1 LEVNTMRHV
10 TLAVRMLLKSPFVTA
25 IAIISLALGIGANS
39 AIYSLFDQ
47 MLLQPLPVHEPQRL
61 VNLSAPGPMPG
72 STNCGNAGDCDV
84 IFSYPMFRDLERAN
98 GPFTGVVAHRNFGA
112 SLSINDEPFVADGL
126 WVSGGYFTTLGVR
139 PALGRLLLPSDDVTL
154 GAHAVTVISHRLWR
168 ERYGSAPTVLGES
181 IIINGRAFEIVGV
194 TPREFQGTT
203 LGTDPQVYVSLSMRG
218 AFSPIAF
225 TGFENRREYWLYV
238 FARLKPD
245 MSLEQAAAQ
254 INTIYRPIL
263 NDVEAPLQQGM
274 SDQTMAL
281 FKAKQVIVEPG
292 FRGQS
297 SVHAE
302 ASTPLMLLFGV
313 TGVVLLIA
321 CANIANLLLAR
332 GAGRAA
338 EMGVRLALGATRRQL
353 VTQLLIESVLLAL
366 VGGALSVVVAIWT
379 LKGISSF
386 MPADARQSLGFALQP
401 AALVFAALLSI
412 GTGLLFGL
420 FPALHSTRSDLISVI
435 RAGAGQIVGGRAAA
449 RFRGALVTAQIALS
463 MALLISAGLFLK
475 SLVNVTRAD
484 LGITVADVVTFT
496 VSPARVGYDTTRR
509 ALLYQRLERELA
521 ALPGVTGVGAS
532 IVPLLAGNNWG
543 TDVRVQG
550 FVGGPDV
557 NSNSRLNE
565 VSSGYF
571 AMLGVPLIA
580 GREFT
585 DADRV
590 GSTPVAVVNEAFAAK
605 FGLGNDAVGKFMGRS
620 GQAGDSLNIQIV
632 GLIRNMKYSDVKDT
646 VPPLFYTPWR
656 QNARVGAMSF
666 YVRTSLPPEQ
676 MLPTIASLLKGIEPA
691 LPVEELK
698 TMPQQIKE
706 NVFLDRMISILSAT
720 FALLATVLAGIG
732 LYGVLAYTVTQRT
745 REIGVRMAL
754 GADARRVRGL
764 IVRQVGIMASIGA
777 VIGIAAALG
786 AGRAAQSLLYELEG
800 HDPLT
805 FALAVILLGLIALGA
820 AYVPARRAALVDP
833 MHALRYD

>member
-1 LEVNTMRHV
+1 MRHV

-25 IAIISLALGIGANS
+25 IAVLSLALGIGANS

-47 MLLQPLPVHEPQRL
+47 MLLRSLPVHEPARL

-72 STNCGNAGDCDV
+72 STNCGNGGGCDV
-84 IFSYPMFRDLERAN
+84 IFSYPMFRDLERAD
-98 GPFTGVVAHRNFGA
+98 GPFSGVVAHRNFGA
-112 SLSINDEPFVADGL
+112 SLSINEEPFVAEGM
-126 WVSGGYFTTLGVR
+126 WVSGGYFPTLGVQ
-139 PALGRLLLPSDDVTL
+139 PALGRMLLPSDDETL
-154 GAHAVTVISHRLWR
+154 GAHAVAVISHRLWR
-168 ERYGSAPTVLGES
+168 ERYGSDPAVLGRNIS
-181 IIINGRAFEIVGV
+181 INGRGFEIVGV

-203 LGTDPQVYVSLSMRG
+203 LGTDPQVYLPLSMRG
-218 AFSPIAF
+218 AFSPIVF

-238 FARLKPD
+238 FARLKPGVD
-245 MSLEQAAAQ
+245 MEQAAAQ

-263 NDVEAPLQQGM
+263 HDVEAPLQTGM
-274 SDQTMAL
+274 SDATMAL
-281 FKAKQVIVEPG
+281 FKAKQVLLEPG

-297 SVHAE
+297 SVHGE
-302 ASTPLMLLFGV
+302 ARTPLLLLFGV

-353 VTQLLIESVLLAL
+353 VTQLLTESVILAL
-366 VGGALSVVVAIWT
+366 VGGVLSVVVAIWT
-379 LKGISSF
+379 LKGIASF
-386 MPADARQSLGFALQP
+386 MPSDARQSLGFELQP
-401 AALVFAALLSI
+401 AALVFAGLLSI

-420 FPALHSTRSDLISVI
+420 FPALHSTRSDLMSVI

-475 SLVNVTRAD
+475 SLVNVSRAD
-484 LGITVADVVTFT
+484 LGLTVDNVVTFT
-496 VSPARVGYDTTRR
+496 ISPGRVGYDTTRR
-509 ALLYQRLERELA
+509 ALLYERLERELA
-521 ALPGVTGVGAS
+521 AVPGVTGVAAS
-532 IVPLLAGNNWG
+532 IIPLLSGSNWG
-543 TDVRVQG
+543 TSVRVQG
-550 FVGGPDV
+550 FADGPDV
-557 NSNSRLNE
+557 DNNSRLNE
-565 VSSGYF
+565 ISSGYF
-571 AMLGVPLIA
+571 AMLGVPLLA

-585 DADRV
+585 DGDRV

-605 FGLGNDAVGKFMGRS
+605 FGLGDDVVGKFMGRS

-632 GLIRNMKYSDVKDT
+632 GLIRNMKYSDVKDSI
-646 VPPLFYTPWR
+646 PPLFYTPWR
-656 QNARVGAMSF
+656 QNSRVGAMSF
-666 YVRTSLPPEQ
+666 YVRSSLPPEQ
-676 MLPTIASLLKGIEPA
+676 LLPTITALLKGIEPA
-691 LPVEELK
+691 LPVEQLK

-720 FALLATVLAGIG
+720 FAVLATLLAGVG

-754 GADARRVRGL
+754 GADGRRVRAL
-764 IVRQVGIMASIGA
+764 IARQVGIMAGIGA
-777 VIGIAAALG
+777 VLGIAAALG
-786 AGRAAQSLLYELEG
+786 AGRAARSLLYQLEG

-805 FALAVILLGLIALGA
+805 FALAVILLGLIALSA
-820 AYVPARRAALVDP
+820 AYVPAQRAARVDP